1 MLQLFLLKCTQNWL
15 FNYRENKGQ
24 VALLD
29 LQALE
34 QWLWVEQFT
43 RRNPDLLYMLKF
55 FSHVVHNSIDVLCF
69 RAHLVSQ
76 VLLVQLGLL
85 DLS

>member
-43 RRNPDLLYMLKF
+43 RKNPDLYICWSF
-55 FSHVVHNSIDVLCF
+55 FSRAHNSIDVLCF